1 MTCSWK
7 SPGKSSEI
15 EVKSMFMHIYKYRLR
30 KLIRT
35 KEMIFWTLAFPIML
49 SFFFHLA
56 FQNLDRAEAFDPI
69 PTAVIANEKLES
81 HDFFRAVLTEVST
94 GEEPLLTYQE
104 VTQEEAESLLEKGEI
119 YGYFSA
125 EDPIS
130 LTVKTSGLSQNIL
143 RVFLDQVNQ
152 QSAMVSNLASTHPE
166 AMPAFL
172 EALDKTVAYT
182 REKEKTTAPPSQIL
196 NYFYSLIAMACMY
209 GAFFG
214 SDEITDIEAN
224 ISMRAARIQVA
235 PVHKL
240 KAFVASSLA
249 SYTVLLVNTS
259 LLLLFLAYVLRIDF
273 GNRAFYIVL
282 TAFVGT
288 LTGITFGSFISSL
301 VKKNENMKAAVI
313 VAVTMGGSFLA
324 GMMYAQMKYIVYDKA
339 PILAY
344 LNPVNLITD
353 SFYSLYYFSSMG
365 RYFTN
370 LGLLILMTVVFGL
383 GTYFSLRRRRYA
395 SI

>member
-1 MTCSWK
+1 MCSWK
-7 SPGKSSEI
+7 SPGKSSGI
-15 EVKSMFMHIYKYRLR
+15 EVMEMFMHVYKYRLK
-30 KLIRT
+30 KLLRT
-35 KEMIFWTLAFPIML
+35 KEMIFWTLAFPILL
-49 SFFFHLA
+49 SVFFHLA

-69 PTAVIANEKLES
+69 ATAVVADENYRS
-81 HDFFRAVLTEVST
+81 SDFFKEVLTEVSQ
-94 GEEPLLTYQE
+94 GEEPLLTYRE
-104 VTQEEAESLLEKGEI
+104 VTKEEAEKLLETGEI
-119 YGYFSA
+119 YGFFLVD
-125 EDPIS
+125 DPIS
-130 LTVKTSGLSQNIL
+130 MTVKTSGLSQNIL
-143 RVFLDQVNQ
+143 RLFLDQVNQ
-152 QSAMVSNLASTHPE
+152 RSRMIQDISSVSPE
-166 AMPAFL
+166 SMPLFL
-172 EALDKTVAYT
+172 EALNESVTYAV
-182 REKEKTTAPPSQIL
+182 EKEKTTAPPSQIL

-240 KAFVASSLA
+240 KAFAASSLA
-249 SYTVLLVNTS
+249 SYSVLLVNTS
-259 LLLLFLAYVLRIDF
+259 ILLLFLSYVLGIDF
-273 GNRAFYIVL
+273 GERAFYIVL
-282 TAFVGT
+282 TAFAGT

-324 GMMYAQMKYIVYDKA
+324 GMMYAQMKYFVYDKA

-353 SFYSLYYFSSMG
+353 SFYSLYYFTDMG
-365 RYFTN
+365 RYFLN
-370 LGLLILMTVVFGL
+370 LAILMVMTVLFGL
-383 GTYFSLRRRRYA
+383 GTYFVLRRRRYA

>member
-1 MTCSWK
+1 
-7 SPGKSSEI
+7 
-15 EVKSMFMHIYKYRLR
+15 MFKHIYKYRLK
-30 KLIRT
+30 KLLRT
-35 KEMIFWTLAFPIML
+35 KEMIFWTLAFPILL
-49 SFFFHLA
+49 SVFFHLA

-69 PTAVIANEKLES
+69 ATAVVADENYRS
-81 HDFFRAVLTEVST
+81 SDFFKEVLTEVSQ
-94 GEEPLLTYQE
+94 GEEPLLTYRE
-104 VTQEEAESLLEKGEI
+104 VTKEEAEKLLETGEI
-119 YGYFSA
+119 YGFFLV
-125 EDPIS
+125 DNPIS
-130 LTVKTSGLSQNIL
+130 MTVKTSGLSQNIL
-143 RVFLDQVNQ
+143 RLFLDQVNQ
-152 QSAMVSNLASTHPE
+152 RSRMIQDISSVSPE
-166 AMPAFL
+166 SMPLFL
-172 EALDKTVAYT
+172 EALNESVTYAV
-182 REKEKTTAPPSQIL
+182 EKEKTTAPPSQIL

-240 KAFVASSLA
+240 KAFAASSLA
-249 SYTVLLVNTS
+249 SYSVLLVNTS
-259 LLLLFLAYVLRIDF
+259 ILLLFLSYVLGIDF
-273 GNRAFYIVL
+273 GERAFYIVL
-282 TAFVGT
+282 TAFAGT

-353 SFYSLYYFSSMG
+353 SFYSLYYFTDMG
-365 RYFTN
+365 RYFLN
-370 LGLLILMTVVFGL
+370 LAILMVMTVLFGL
-383 GTYFSLRRRRYA
+383 GTYYVLRRRRYA

>member
-1 MTCSWK
+1 M
-7 SPGKSSEI
+7 E
-15 EVKSMFMHIYKYRLR
+15 MFMHVYKYRLK
-30 KLIRT
+30 KLLRT
-35 KEMIFWTLAFPIML
+35 KEMIFWTLAFPILL
-49 SFFFHLA
+49 SVFFHLA

-69 PTAVIANEKLES
+69 ATAVVADENYRS
-81 HDFFRAVLTEVST
+81 SDFFKEVLTEVSQ
-94 GEEPLLTYQE
+94 GEEPLLTYRE
-104 VTQEEAESLLEKGEI
+104 VTKEEAEKLLETGEI
-119 YGYFSA
+119 YGFFLV
-125 EDPIS
+125 DNPIS
-130 LTVKTSGLSQNIL
+130 MTVKTSGLSQNIL
-143 RVFLDQVNQ
+143 RLFLDQVNQ
-152 QSAMVSNLASTHPE
+152 RSRMIQDISSVSPE
-166 AMPAFL
+166 SMPLFF
-172 EALDKTVAYT
+172 EALNESVTYAV
-182 REKEKTTAPPSQIL
+182 EKEKTTAPPSQIL

-240 KAFVASSLA
+240 KAFAASSLA
-249 SYTVLLVNTS
+249 SYSVLLVNTS
-259 LLLLFLAYVLRIDF
+259 ILLLFLSYVLGIDF
-273 GNRAFYIVL
+273 GERAFYIVL
-282 TAFVGT
+282 TAFAGT

-353 SFYSLYYFSSMG
+353 SFYSLYYFTDMG
-365 RYFTN
+365 RYFLN
-370 LGLLILMTVVFGL
+370 LAILMVMTVLFGL
-383 GTYFSLRRRRYA
+383 GTYYVLRRRRYA

>member
-1 MTCSWK
+1 
-7 SPGKSSEI
+7 
-15 EVKSMFMHIYKYRLR
+15 MFMHVYKYRLK
-30 KLIRT
+30 KLLRT
-35 KEMIFWTLAFPIML
+35 KEMIFWTLAFPILL
-49 SFFFHLA
+49 SVFFHLA

-69 PTAVIANEKLES
+69 ATAVVADENYRS
-81 HDFFRAVLTEVST
+81 SDFFKEVLTEVSQ
-94 GEEPLLTYQE
+94 GEEPLLTYRE
-104 VTQEEAESLLEKGEI
+104 VTKEEAEKLLETGEI
-119 YGYFSA
+119 YGFFLV
-125 EDPIS
+125 DNPIS
-130 LTVKTSGLSQNIL
+130 MTVKTSGLSQNIL
-143 RVFLDQVNQ
+143 RLFLDQVNQ
-152 QSAMVSNLASTHPE
+152 RSRMIQDISSVSPE
-166 AMPAFL
+166 SMPLFF
-172 EALDKTVAYT
+172 EALNESVTYAV
-182 REKEKTTAPPSQIL
+182 EKEKTTAPPSQIL

-240 KAFVASSLA
+240 KAFAASSLA
-249 SYTVLLVNTS
+249 SYSVLLVNTS
-259 LLLLFLAYVLRIDF
+259 ILLLFLSYVLGIDF
-273 GNRAFYIVL
+273 GERAFYIVL
-282 TAFVGT
+282 TAFAGT

-353 SFYSLYYFSSMG
+353 SFYSLYYFTDMG
-365 RYFTN
+365 RYFLN
-370 LGLLILMTVVFGL
+370 LAILMVMTVLFGL
-383 GTYFSLRRRRYA
+383 GTYYVLRRRRYA